1 MSTRRGIFWAD
12 YGILKCNKRF
22 KVMRNCNLINKGTEI
37 KKFTTEKIN
46 KNQWIL
52 IACRIKM
59 KIFSVAYRI
68 YWRNCLLFPSPVS
81 SYTIFLFF
89 LFSLDTLAF
98 FQFLNSLN
106 SLPGPLHVVSSTW
119 NDLSILFALPIP
131 TVFSGQP
138 PLILSS
144 RLRASCYMKSYYL
157 VFSLQST
164 CLTVINHNY
173 N

>member
-1 MSTRRGIFWAD
+1 
-12 YGILKCNKRF
+12 
-22 KVMRNCNLINKGTEI
+22 
-37 KKFTTEKIN
+37 
-46 KNQWIL
+46 
-52 IACRIKM
+52 M
-59 KIFSVAYRI
+59 KIFSMAYRI
-68 YWRNCLLFPSPVS
+68 YWRNCLLFPSPAL

-89 LFSLDTLAF
+89 LFSPDTLAF

-119 NDLSILFALPIP
+119 NDLSIFFAFPIP

-164 CLTVINHNY
+164 FLTVINRNY
-173 N
+173 NKCHYLSFFLTKP